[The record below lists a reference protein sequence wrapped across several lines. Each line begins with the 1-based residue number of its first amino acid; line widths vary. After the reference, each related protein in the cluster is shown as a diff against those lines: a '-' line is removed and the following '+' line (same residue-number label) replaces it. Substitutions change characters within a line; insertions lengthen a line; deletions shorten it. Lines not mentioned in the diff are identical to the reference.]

1 MDLNERFEEL
11 NKFSD
16 TALWRICYLG
26 YDFCQGE
33 NWPRTF
39 KQYQEMTEC
48 EWEGLKD
55 ECPTLHQYLVELAW
69 TYLYEEI

>member
-1 MDLNERFEEL
+1 MNYGTAVKEL
-11 NKFSD
+11 NNYTD
-16 TALWRICYLG
+16 EVLWRICYLG
-26 YDFCQGE
+26 YDFVQGE

-55 ECPTLHQYLVELAW
+55 ECPTIHQYLVELAW
-69 TYLYEEI
+69 QYLYEEI

>member
-11 NKFSD
+11 EKLSD
-16 TALWRICYLG
+16 KALWRICYLG

-39 KQYQEMTEC
+39 KQYREMTET
-48 EWEGLKD
+48 EWEDLKD

-69 TYLYEEI
+69 QYLYEEI